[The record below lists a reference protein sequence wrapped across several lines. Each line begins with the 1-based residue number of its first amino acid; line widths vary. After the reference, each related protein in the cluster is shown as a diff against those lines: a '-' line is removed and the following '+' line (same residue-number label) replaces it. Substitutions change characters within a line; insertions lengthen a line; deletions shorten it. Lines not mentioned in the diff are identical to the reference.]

1 MISNKCDDSAC
12 RVLKYLGVSSREV
25 PTSQLTVEGFATS
38 LPDVEKRRGKV
49 SSSGRANMKLKRHRS
64 RIYKTSQVPST
75 DNLGTGKSIMKRNF
89 H

>member
-49 SSSGRANMKLKRHRS
+49 SSSGRANMKLKRHSIDRGYTK
-64 RIYKTSQVPST
+64 RARYQVPT
-75 DNLGTGKSIMKRNF
+75 T
-89 H
+89 